1 MNSSRH
7 YRLLT
12 SLMAL
17 MVIMNAEAQ
26 TSPEVPRLVVNIVVD
41 QLRSDYLE
49 AFSPLYG
56 EEGFHK
62 LLADGRVYTRAEY
75 PFSRPDRASAIA
87 SLMSGATPYEHGVV
101 AQQWLNRTTLQPV
114 YCVDDSSVEGL
125 NTADKSSPIA
135 LSVST
140 IGDELKVSTE
150 GRALVYAVAPFR
162 DAAIL
167 SAGHAADAAFWIDD
181 VSGQWCSTSYYGPY
195 PSWAQLYDDGQSLKT
210 KLSRLTWEPSNGLV
224 GNFNYFVSGVSNG
237 STKPFKHKFSGD
249 TKYHDFKASALVN
262 EEVNSFVQHCLS
274 RTEIGADAVTDFLS
288 VTYYAGN
295 YLHKGVD
302 VCPIEVQDTYV
313 RLDHCLA
320 ELMRHVENK
329 VGKGRVL
336 YVLTSTGYSDQE
348 AEDVSKYRIPTGN
361 FSITRAHLLLNMY
374 LVAVYGQGQYVEA
387 VMDNQLYLNLKLIE
401 NRALNLAEVLERS
414 QDFLMQ
420 LEGVRDVFTSQRL
433 ASGAGSSLISKLRNA
448 YNPRCSGDILIQVA
462 PGWHLVNET
471 THQDRLVRDSYMG
484 FPLIFYG
491 CNVERETISTPVTVD
506 HLAPSLARCLRI
518 RAPNACSVA
527 PL

>member
-1 MNSSRH
+1 MYSSRR

-12 SLMAL
+12 SLVAL
-17 MVIMNAEAQ
+17 MAIMNAEAQ

-56 EEGFHK
+56 DEGFRK
-62 LLADGRVYTRAEY
+62 LLADGRVYARAEY
-75 PFSRPDRASAIA
+75 PFTRPDRASAIA

-101 AQQWLNRTTLQPV
+101 AQQWLNRSTLQPV
-114 YCVDDSSVEGL
+114 YCVDDSSVDGRY
-125 NTADKSSPIA
+125 TADKSSPVS

-140 IGDELKVSTE
+140 ISDELKVSTD
-150 GRALVYAVAPFR
+150 GRALVYSIAPFR

-167 SAGHAADAAFWIDD
+167 SAGHAADGAFWIDD
-181 VSGQWCSTSYYGPY
+181 ATGQWCSTSYYGSY
-195 PSWAQLYDDGQSLKT
+195 PSWAQLYNEGQSLKG
-210 KLSRLTWEPSNGLV
+210 KIANLNWEPSSGLV
-224 GNFNYFVSGVSNG
+224 GSFNYFISGVANG
-237 STKPFKHKFSGD
+237 SAKPFKHKYSGD
-249 TKYHDFKASALVN
+249 SKYHDFKASALVN
-262 EEVNSFVQHCLS
+262 QEVNSFVQQCLLS
-274 RTEIGADAVTDFLS
+274 TEVGADAITDFLS
-288 VTYYAGN
+288 LTYYAGN

-302 VCPIEVQDTYV
+302 VCPIEMQDTYV
-313 RLDHCLA
+313 RLDQCLA
-320 ELMRHVENK
+320 DLMRQVEKK
-329 VGKGRVL
+329 VGEGRVL

-348 AEDVSKYRIPTGN
+348 AEDVSKYRIPTGS

-387 VMDNQLYLNLKLIE
+387 AMDNQLYLNLKLIE

-433 ASGAGSSLISKLRNA
+433 ALGTGSSTISKLRNA

-471 THQDRLVRDSYMG
+471 THHDRLVRDSYMG
-484 FPLIFYG
+484 FPLIFFG
-491 CNVERETISTPVTVD
+491 CNIERETITSPITID
-506 HLAPSLARCLRI
+506 RLAPSLARCLRI
-518 RAPNACSVA
+518 RAPNACSAA